1 VNCKILVGMSMS
13 KRKTPEERKAEATAQ
28 TTVFLA
34 KFADLV
40 GPDEIIEAGMKLGAI
55 ERQRKV
61 DLPKLVQA
69 TILALSPVPGTQM
82 TGFQNYI
89 GLTGVEIA
97 PSTFY
102 DRFNGGFAKLMEQVA
117 ERALEAVRDTL
128 PHGNRESDFGVLL
141 RHFKEV
147 RITDSTAH
155 FLKTFAKSW
164 APSTSEARPAAI
176 KLHATISLA
185 DALPVESSITAQR
198 VHDNK
203 GFPAEILERGTLHL
217 FDLGYVDFD
226 RFVDMTLQGVSFLT
240 RLKESHNPMIV
251 RVHAGG
257 GSRLACRGLRLDEAL
272 TQGLLVPEKGRID
285 VDVRLTAESGT
296 SIARVVGVEDEAG
309 SKHWYLTTVDRD
321 LLGPSD
327 VAEAY
332 RLRWLI
338 ELLFKQAKSGLGL
351 SSILAWRESAV
362 TALVHA
368 KIVALCLARLLEY
381 SVTKTDREHVYTQLA
396 MVLVL
401 ARSTGLL
408 IAHCLLAEGVTLKE
422 FERRIMLIATIAAR
436 TRNRR
441 RERKKRLREAGLGP

>member
-1 VNCKILVGMSMS
+1 MYDLLGMA
-13 KRKTPEERKAEATAQ
+13 KRKTAEERKAEATVQ
-28 TTVFLA
+28 TTAFLA
-34 KFADLV
+34 RFAELV
-40 GPDEIIEAGMKLGAI
+40 GPDEIIEAGMRLGAL

-102 DRFNGGFAKLMEQVA
+102 DRFNLGFAKLMEQVA
-117 ERALEAVRDTL
+117 ERALEAVRDTI
-128 PHGNRESDFGVLL
+128 PRENRESDFGVLL
-141 RHFKEV
+141 QHFKEV

-155 FLKTFAKSW
+155 FLKRFAKAW
-164 APSTSEARPAAI
+164 APSTSDARPAAI

-185 DALPVESSITAQR
+185 DALPVDAAITGQR

-203 GFPAEILERGTLHL
+203 AFPSDTLEGGTLHL
-217 FDLGYVDFD
+217 FGLGYLDFD
-226 RFVDMTLQGVSFLT
+226 RFVEMTLQQVSFLT
-240 RLKESHNPMIV
+240 RLKESHNPLIV
-251 RVHAGG
+251 RVHVGG
-257 GSRLACRGLRLDEAL
+257 GSRLECRGLRLEQAL
-272 TQGLLVPEKGRID
+272 SEGLLVPEKGRID
-285 VDVRLTAESGT
+285 LDVRLTAGT
-296 SIARVVGVEDEAG
+296 GTCIARVVGVQDEADG
-309 SKHWYLTTVDRD
+309 MHWYLTTVSRD
-321 LLGPSD
+321 LLGPGD
-327 VAEAY
+327 VCEAY

-338 ELLFKQAKSGLGL
+338 ELVFKQAKSGLGL
-351 SSILAWRESAV
+351 TSILAWRESAV
-362 TALVHA
+362 AALVHA

-381 SVTKTDREHVYTQLA
+381 SVAQTDRDHVHTQLA

-408 IAHCLLAEGVTLKE
+408 IAHCLMAEGVTLKE

-436 TRNRR
+436 ARNRR
-441 RERKKRLREAGLGP
+441 RERKKRLREAGLGA